1 MTIRGQGKII
11 FVQCSPFPVNVHWFS
26 IIFRHTEVA
35 WGTKVVILI
44 PCMFSRT
51 RWKRRL
57 LCTCIWKLW
66 KRYSAFYKTRFFKDW
81 IFCCPCLYEFFHVTI
96 YSPCLTCYECI
107 SYAFRWHSFKTA
119 SRNFST
125 NFSLKWSYISLLRGI
140 W

>member
-1 MTIRGQGKII
+1 MFTISSKCPLIFDYFSTYRGRMGDEGGDLNSLHVLPDKMKTEIALH
-11 FVQCSPFPVNVHWFS
+11 VHLETLKKVFS
-26 IIFRHTEVA
+26 FLY
-35 WGTKVVILI
+35 K
-44 PCMFSRT
+44 FS
-51 RWKRRL
+51 
-57 LCTCIWKLW
+57 
-66 KRYSAFYKTRFFKDW
+66 KTRFFKDW